1 MKLILQILGDPR
13 NYKKVCF
20 AWKDKKET
28 STLSSIALSKIL
40 HGKPVLLIPES
51 LAITLACSKDEAC
64 EMISERERHLLI
76 NRVMEEVERLGED
89 TEELFVRV
97 LPSVGRFRKDGRIF
111 MFDGEFAHI
120 ETALF
125 LIMLEFIKEGHEL
138 VLDVSSGLNIYA
150 AIAVRVLYNVL
161 TYQKLSNYYVG
172 DESTREPSHSIAF
185 FPQPREEKEEVKVE
199 LSEARTRILNQ
210 YPLTVQQIKGI
221 NKPEEIGL
229 TDTGLK
235 KDLKRI
241 LMTGRRLFNCL
252 AYNTPLPVY
261 YDDIVEFCKPS
272 YIRELEKRI
281 CDSVSSYIQP
291 ETSYDGC
298 VKVFRKRFDP
308 RLLRDVLNALALTGS
323 LMKIVEEARKSMTGG
338 GVKLDDLQEFFVR
351 KVYGSLEWFKPN
363 ARRLEFEV
371 EQIKQAAARIT
382 VKSPMLLK
390 DVFDVHGSS
399 YMERNFIAHSGF
411 LKDFTEIVKVGDA
424 EVYVKYKLDVVKPSV
439 IKEWLS

>member
-199 LSEARTRILNQ
+199 LSEART
-210 YPLTVQQIKGI
+210 
-221 NKPEEIGL
+221 
-229 TDTGLK
+229 
-235 KDLKRI
+235 
-241 LMTGRRLFNCL
+241 
-252 AYNTPLPVY
+252 
-261 YDDIVEFCKPS
+261 
-272 YIRELEKRI
+272 
-281 CDSVSSYIQP
+281 
-291 ETSYDGC
+291 
-298 VKVFRKRFDP
+298 
-308 RLLRDVLNALALTGS
+308 
-323 LMKIVEEARKSMTGG
+323 
-338 GVKLDDLQEFFVR
+338 
-351 KVYGSLEWFKPN
+351 
-363 ARRLEFEV
+363 
-371 EQIKQAAARIT
+371 
-382 VKSPMLLK
+382 
-390 DVFDVHGSS
+390 
-399 YMERNFIAHSGF
+399 
-411 LKDFTEIVKVGDA
+411 
-424 EVYVKYKLDVVKPSV
+424 
-439 IKEWLS
+439 

>member
-1 MKLILQILGDPR
+1 
-13 NYKKVCF
+13 
-20 AWKDKKET
+20 
-28 STLSSIALSKIL
+28 
-40 HGKPVLLIPES
+40 
-51 LAITLACSKDEAC
+51 
-64 EMISERERHLLI
+64 
-76 NRVMEEVERLGED
+76 
-89 TEELFVRV
+89 
-97 LPSVGRFRKDGRIF
+97 
-111 MFDGEFAHI
+111 
-120 ETALF
+120 F

-138 VLDVSSGLNIYA
+138 VLDVSSGLNIYG

-172 DESTREPSHSIAF
+172 ESSSGEPRHSIAF

-323 LMKIVEEARKSMTGG
+323 LMKIVEEARKSMTGV

-390 DVFDVHGSS
+390 DVFGVHGSS
-399 YMERNFIAHSGF
+399 NMERNFIAHSGF
-411 LKDFTEIVKVGDA
+411 LKDVTEIVKVGDA